1 MMTTEPTAPDAPRLA
16 GRRQWTLLGLALGAV
31 LLIFIIIP
39 FVASRF
45 AAAPTPPDKAP
56 ADTFQATDREW
67 AGLRFARVAPQMFQG
82 MITTDGKLAGDDNLT
97 TQVFSPYTGRVT
109 RIFAVPGARVT
120 AGTPLFAVAA
130 QEFVQGQS
138 DLSNAVTALKAA
150 RAQLTAA
157 EAAEARQHD
166 LYNHQGAALKDWQ
179 QSQVD
184 LANAQSGMRGA
195 DNALSSARA
204 RLRILG
210 ASDADVARLSGPNAG
225 VGETIVR
232 SPVAGVVTQ
241 RGIGIG
247 QNVSSVASGGGG
259 TSAFTISDFS
269 RIWAVAY
276 LREDD
281 AMAAHVGQRALVRL
295 LARPQQPIEV
305 RIDYVSPTLDP
316 NTRRVTIRA
325 TLPNAD
331 QSLKPELYTT
341 ISLLT
346 GGDRSAISVP
356 QSAVLYEGSAAH
368 VWVAQPRGRRIG
380 LRAITTGVT
389 TPDGRVE
396 VLTGLKP
403 GELVVT
409 TGALF
414 IDRAAKADGS
424 SGE

>member
-1 MMTTEPTAPDAPRLA
+1 MMTTEPTAPDAPRIA

-31 LLIFIIIP
+31 LLIFVIIP
-39 FVASRF
+39 FVASRL
-45 AAAPTPPDKAP
+45 AAAPPPPDKTP
-56 ADTFQATDREW
+56 AVTFQATDREW
-67 AGLRFARVAPQMFQG
+67 AGLRFARAAPQAFQG

-109 RIFAVPGARVT
+109 RIFAVPGERVT

-138 DLSNAVTALKAA
+138 DLSNAVAGLKAA

-225 VGETIVR
+225 AGETIVR
-232 SPVAGVVTQ
+232 SPVAGVVTE

-259 TSAFTISDFS
+259 TAAFTVSDFS

-331 QSLKPELYTT
+331 QSLKPELYAT

-396 VLTGLKP
+396 VLTGLRP